1 MRIKPLNTER
11 KPVDVSEWNDE
22 IKAFFRPLGGFDTMV
37 FVDFY
42 FDWRDDSKS
51 LDDRFKAGF
60 KAALLTLV
68 DEEGNALLTEED
80 EEAIRAASFDP
91 IYRVFS
97 IGLGFWSQNGE
108 EEPAGAKKNSETT
121 PN

>member
-22 IKAFFRPLGGFDTMV
+22 IKAYFKPLGGFDTMV
-37 FVDFY
+37 FVDYY
-42 FDWRDDSKS
+42 FEWRDESRS

-60 KAALLTLV
+60 KAAVLALV

-97 IGLGFWSQNGE
+97 IGLEFWNKNGD
-108 EEPAGAKKNSETT
+108 EPESAKKN
-121 PN
+121 

>member
-22 IKAFFRPLGGFDTMV
+22 IKAFFKPLGGFDTMV
-37 FVDFY
+37 FVDYY

-60 KAALLTLV
+60 KAALLALV
-68 DEEGNALLTEED
+68 LRSDLPRLLD
-80 EEAIRAASFDP
+80 WL
-91 IYRVFS
+91 
-97 IGLGFWSQNGE
+97 GLFRRPQGRGRIL
-108 EEPAGAKKNSETT
+108 
-121 PN
+121 

>member
-22 IKAFFRPLGGFDTMV
+22 IKAYFKPLGGFDTMV
-37 FVDFY
+37 FVDYY
-42 FDWRDDSKS
+42 FDWRDEEKS

-97 IGLGFWSQNGE
+97 IGLGFFGDRKVKDESF
-108 EEPAGAKKNSETT
+108 KKNSETT